1 MVQRALLAST
11 GLIGIKL
18 VQRLKEEGH
27 EVAGF
32 TTSENGQQKLAAV
45 NVKAYIGDILNADTI
60 DQALADFKPEIIINQ
75 ITDLKNVDMAANTKV
90 RIEGSKNLIDVA
102 KKHDVKKVIAQ
113 SIAFMYEPGEGLAYE
128 KTALDF
134 NSTGDR
140 KVTVDGV
147 VGLEE
152 ETARMDEYVVL
163 RLYGPGTWY
172 GKDGMIYNQ
181 FMDGQVTLSDG
192 VTSFVHLDDAVET
205 SIQAIHFENGI
216 YNVAD
221 DAPVKGSEFA
231 EWYKE
236 QLGVEPNIDIQPAQP
251 FERGVSNEKFKA
263 QGGTLIYKTWKDGMN
278 PIK

>member
-1 MVQRALLAST
+1 MSKIFVTGAT

-45 NVKAYIGDILNADTI
+45 NVKAYIGDILKADTI

-90 RIEGSKNLIDVA
+90 RIEGSKNLIDAA
-102 KKHDVKKVIAQ
+102 KKHNVKKVIAQ
-113 SIAFMYEPGEGLAYE
+113 SIAFMYEPGEGLASE
-128 KTALDF
+128 TTALDF

-163 RLYGPGTWY
+163 RFGWLYGPGTWY
-172 GKDGMIYNQ
+172 GKDGI
-181 FMDGQVTLSDG
+181 
-192 VTSFVHLDDAVET
+192 TSFVHLDDAVET

>member
-1 MVQRALLAST
+1 MSKIFVTGAT

-45 NVKAYIGDILNADTI
+45 NVKAYIGDILKADTI

-90 RIEGSKNLIDVA
+90 RIEGSKNLIDAA

-113 SIAFMYEPGEGLAYE
+113 SIAFMYEPGEGLANE
-128 KTALDF
+128 ETSLDF

-163 RLYGPGTWY
+163 RFGWLYGPGTWY

-181 FMDGQVTLSDG
+181 FMDG
-192 VTSFVHLDDAVET
+192 H
-205 SIQAIHFENGI
+205 
-216 YNVAD
+216 
-221 DAPVKGSEFA
+221 KGSEFA

-263 QGGTLIYKTWKDGMN
+263 QGGTLIYQTWKDGMN

>member
-1 MVQRALLAST
+1 
-11 GLIGIKL
+11 
-18 VQRLKEEGH
+18 
-27 EVAGF
+27 
-32 TTSENGQQKLAAV
+32 
-45 NVKAYIGDILNADTI
+45 NVKAYIGDILKADTI

-90 RIEGSKNLIDVA
+90 RIEGSKNLIDAA

-113 SIAFMYEPGEGLAYE
+113 SIAFMYEPGEGLANE
-128 KTALDF
+128 ETSLDF

-163 RLYGPGTWY
+163 RFGWLYGPGTWY